1 MKSYRGLSLCFL
13 LCIILIM
20 SSVSG
25 CRRQPSEKSSEERTS
40 AAEATTQPGDIS
52 MDDIILE
59 GMAGDVLNTMTLEE
73 KIGQLFIVCTDSL
86 DFSAETSMTKE
97 MKENLARFQPGGVI
111 FFSFNIENRQQT
123 STFIDDMQKCVKI
136 PLFIGVDE
144 EGGMVAR
151 IGNNKDMGTTA
162 FPTMKVIG
170 DSGSPEEARNVGETI
185 GKEISELGFNLD
197 FAPVADVMTNEANEE
212 IGERSFGSDSKLV
225 SDLVV
230 EVVKGLQKYD
240 VCSTLK
246 HFPGQGSSGEDTHK
260 GYVGLDVTIDNLRET
275 DFLPFRS
282 GIEAGAD
289 FVMTSHVSVSQV
301 TGNDLPSSLS
311 GIVVSDILRD
321 ELQFENVIITD
332 AMNMKSITKFYDANE
347 AAKLAF
353 QAGNDMILMPDDF
366 ALAVEGILDA
376 VNEGDIEEEQ
386 IDQAVMR
393 ILKVKIKR
401 GIIPEDSDF
410 FSPVGD

>member
-1 MKSYRGLSLCFL
+1 MKSYLRINLSVL
-13 LCIILIM
+13 LCTMLIM
-20 SSVSG
+20 TLVSG
-25 CRRQPSEKSSEERTS
+25 CRKQAPDASTS
-40 AAEATTQPGDIS
+40 IPEATTQQNPAS
-52 MDDIILE
+52 MDDITLE
-59 GMAGDVLNTMTLEE
+59 GMAGDVLSTMTLEE

-86 DFSAETSMTKE
+86 DFSAETSITKE
-97 MKENLARFQPGGVI
+97 MKENLDRYQPGGVI
-111 FFSFNIENRQQT
+111 FYSFNIQTPQQT
-123 STFIDDMQKCVKI
+123 STFIENMQKCVKI

-151 IGNNKDMGTTA
+151 IGNNKKMGTTS

-170 DSGSPEEARNVGETI
+170 DSGSVEEARNVGETI

-212 IGERSFGSDSKLV
+212 IGERSFGSDPQLV
-225 SDLVV
+225 SDMAV

-240 VCSTLK
+240 VCATLK
-246 HFPGQGSSGEDTHK
+246 HFPGQGSSGDDTHK
-260 GYVGLDVTIDNLRET
+260 GYVGMDVTIDNLRDT
-275 DFLPFRS
+275 DFLPFKK
-282 GIEAGAD
+282 GIAAGAD
-289 FVMTSHVSVSQV
+289 FVMTSHVSVNLV

-311 GIVVSDILRD
+311 DIVVGDILRD

-401 GIIPEDSDF
+401 GIIPEDSAF
-410 FSPVGD
+410 FSS

>member
-1 MKSYRGLSLCFL
+1 MKSYRRISLCFL

-25 CRRQPSEKSSEERTS
+25 CRRHPSEKSSEEKTS

-52 MDDIILE
+52 MDDITLE

-97 MKENLARFQPGGVI
+97 MKENLARYQPGGVI
-111 FFSFNIENRQQT
+111 FFSFNIENREQT

-170 DSGSPEEARNVGETI
+170 DSGSPEEAGNVGETI

-212 IGERSFGSDSKLV
+212 IGERSFGSDPKLV
-225 SDLVV
+225 SDMVV

-240 VCSTLK
+240 VCATLK

-311 GIVVSDILRD
+311 DIVVSDILRD

>member
-1 MKSYRGLSLCFL
+1 MKSYRRISLCFL

-25 CRRQPSEKSSEERTS
+25 CRRHPSEKSSEERTS

-52 MDDIILE
+52 MDDITLE
-59 GMAGDVLNTMTLEE
+59 GMAGDVLSTMTLEE

-111 FFSFNIENRQQT
+111 FFSFNIENREQT

-162 FPTMKVIG
+162 FPTMKIIG

-212 IGERSFGSDSKLV
+212 IGERSFGSDPKLV

-240 VCSTLK
+240 VCATLK

-289 FVMTSHVSVSQV
+289 FAMTSHVSVSQV

-311 GIVVSDILRD
+311 DIVVNDILRD

-376 VNEGDIEEEQ
+376 VNEGDIEEEE